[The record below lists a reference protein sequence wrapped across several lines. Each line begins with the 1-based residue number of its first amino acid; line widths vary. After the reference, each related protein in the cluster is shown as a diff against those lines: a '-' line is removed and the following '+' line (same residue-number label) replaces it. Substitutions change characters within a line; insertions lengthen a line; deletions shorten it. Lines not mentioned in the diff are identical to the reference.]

1 AEALE
6 VISVDGTEPWK
17 SQRREERRE
26 KRREART
33 TTTTSTPIWNSGAG
47 IVGIKLN
54 GKGDFAAFWAGLAT
68 DIALLVGCYIAFLIL
83 RKIYPMMYQANQE
96 SFDKLKEGRL
106 KLTESIFAPVMASF
120 RISVDDVI
128 ELAGL
133 DHGMLIQFSIF
144 VMNQMLLI
152 GIPAL
157 LVLSPLYAFSG
168 GHAANSRLSSIGFAN
183 VKERSLI
190 CYPVAGFVWY
200 VVLVTQI
207 HVSRVQEKEFMQRR
221 KAWLM
226 RMPMP
231 RSHTV
236 LVESIPF
243 EYRSV
248 SLLTSFFEEIFGAG
262 CLKDV
267 SFIRQCGMLQSCI
280 RTRDNCSQDLH
291 EAEFQWDKSG
301 EVDSER
307 KAKLETALDA
317 AVTKVDEE
325 REKALKTDE
334 GISGSAFI
342 TFKDQ
347 KQSIMA
353 LNMRYTAD
361 DEEFVVSVPPDPGDV
376 RYNDLEMDPRKV
388 AATQMVGYGLIAGIF
403 FGFIPIVAGITN
415 LLTLESVSKISFLND
430 FFSRNPSMA
439 ALWDGLA
446 SSIGLNLFMSFLPT
460 FLVMIFSACFA
471 LKADAWEQHYIQQW
485 YFYFLVVYVLL
496 VTAVGTSLWDR
507 VRELVEN
514 PTAILK
520 MLAQSLPAATH
531 FYLNYVPLQWGTH
544 GTNML
549 RYMNLFKFL
558 GFRKVCSEETAR
570 TKAEPED
577 QDYYGMGS
585 RSARH
590 TLIAVT
596 GLVFCTLSPLI
607 TVLCF
612 VNGAVCRFL
621 YSYLFVY
628 SETKKADLGGVFWI
642 TQLRHIQQGVLIYII
657 LMTGVLLERANSIIP
672 GVIAAFRPQQDQW
685 ADLSQVFSAKI
696 TDPYPFLWDGL
707 GTASR
712 TQGSSA
718 VVWLYTY
725 RRFNHAFHL
734 ENLPLKD
741 IKASASVEKRL
752 SVKKQ
757 YVQPELIHHEDS
769 PRARKD
775 K

>member
-1 AEALE
+1 MKSLRLAMLACAGATAPWSADDGGSYLLQTATAAIKASESALE
-6 VISVDGTEPWK
+6 VVIDSP
-17 SQRREERRE
+17 SS
-26 KRREART
+26 
-33 TTTTSTPIWNSGAG
+33 TSTPAWNSGAG

-83 RKIYPMMYQANQE
+83 RKVYPLMYQGNQE
-96 SFDKLKEGRL
+96 CVEKLKDGRL
-106 KLTESIFAPVMASF
+106 KLSESLFSPIMASF
-120 RISVDDVI
+120 RVCVDDIV
-128 ELAGL
+128 EVAGL
-133 DHGMLIQFSIF
+133 DHGMLIQFSTF
-144 VMNQMLLI
+144 VMNHMMLI

-183 VKERSLI
+183 VKERSLV

-200 VVLVTQI
+200 VVLATQF
-207 HVSRVQEKEFMQRR
+207 HVFRVQEKEFMNRR
-221 KAWLM
+221 KWWLM

-231 RSHTV
+231 RSHTI
-236 LVESIPF
+236 LVESIPS
-243 EYRSV
+243 EYRTVETLSA
-248 SLLTSFFEEIFGAG
+248 FFEEIFGPG

-267 SFIRQCGMLQSCI
+267 NFIRPCGFLQSCI
-280 RTRDNCSQDLH
+280 TTRDHCSQDLH

-301 EVDSER
+301 EVDEAR
-307 KAKLETALDA
+307 RTKLTTALETAA
-317 AVTKVDEE
+317 AKVQEE
-325 REKALKTDE
+325 REKVLNSLE
-334 GISGSAFI
+334 GTLGTAFI
-342 TFKDQ
+342 TFQDQ

-361 DEEFVVSVPPDPGDV
+361 DEEFVVSVPPDPSDV
-376 RYNDLEMDPRKV
+376 RWNDLEMDPRKV
-388 AATQMVGYGLIAGIF
+388 AASQMVGYGLIAAIF

-415 LLTLESVSKISFLND
+415 LLTLESVSKIDFLDSFFQN
-430 FFSRNPSMA
+430 NPSLA

-460 FLVMIFSACFA
+460 FLVMIFNACFA

-514 PTAILK
+514 PTGLLQ

-558 GFRKVCSEETAR
+558 GFRKVCSEETAQA
-570 TKAEPED
+570 KAEPED

-596 GLVFCTLSPLI
+596 GLVFCTLAPLI
-607 TVLCF
+607 TILCF
-612 VNGAVCRFL
+612 INGAVCRYL

-628 SETKKADLGGVFWI
+628 AETRKADLGGVFWM
-642 TQLRHIQQGVLIYII
+642 TQMRHIQQGLLIYII

-672 GVIAAFRPQQDQW
+672 AIIA
-685 ADLSQVFSAKI
+685 
-696 TDPYPFLWDGL
+696 
-707 GTASR
+707 
-712 TQGSSA
+712 GSSA

-734 ENLPLKD
+734 ENLPLKE
-741 IKASASVEKRL
+741 IKASSSLEKRL
-752 SVKKQ
+752 TVKKE
-757 YVQPELIHHEDS
+757 YVQPELIHHDDS
-769 PRARKD
+769 PKARKS

>member
-1 AEALE
+1 MLACAGATAPWSADDGGSFLLQTATAAIKVSESALE
-6 VISVDGTEPWK
+6 VVIDSP
-17 SQRREERRE
+17 
-26 KRREART
+26 
-33 TTTTSTPIWNSGAG
+33 TSTSSTPAWNSGAG

-83 RKIYPMMYQANQE
+83 RKVYPLMYQGNQE
-96 SFDKLKEGRL
+96 CVDKLKDGRL
-106 KLTESIFAPVMASF
+106 KLSESLFSPIMASF
-120 RISVDDVI
+120 RVCVDDIV
-128 ELAGL
+128 EVAGL
-133 DHGMLIQFSIF
+133 DHGMLIQFSTF
-144 VMNQMLLI
+144 VMNHMMLI

-168 GHAANSRLSSIGFAN
+168 GHAATSRLSAIGFAN
-183 VKERSLI
+183 VKERSLV

-200 VVLVTQI
+200 VVLATQF
-207 HVSRVQEKEFMQRR
+207 HVFRVQEKEFMNRR

-231 RSHTV
+231 RSHTI
-236 LVESIPF
+236 LVESIPS
-243 EYRSV
+243 EYRKVEALSA
-248 SLLTSFFEEIFGAG
+248 FFEEIFGPG

-267 SFIRQCGMLQSCI
+267 NFIRPCGMLQSCI
-280 RTRDNCSQDLH
+280 TTRDHCSQDLH

-301 EVDSER
+301 EVDEER
-307 KAKLETALDA
+307 QTKLTAALEAAAAK
-317 AVTKVDEE
+317 VQEE
-325 REKALKTDE
+325 REKVLKSDE
-334 GISGSAFI
+334 GTSGSAFI
-342 TFKDQ
+342 TFQDQ

-361 DEEFVVSVPPDPGDV
+361 DEEFVVSVPPDPSDV
-376 RYNDLEMDPRKV
+376 RWSDLEMDPRKV

-415 LLTLESVSKISFLND
+415 LLTLESVSKIDFLNS
-430 FFSRNPSMA
+430 FFQNNPSLA

-460 FLVMIFSACFA
+460 FLVMIFNACFA

-514 PTAILK
+514 PTGLLQ

-558 GFRKVCSEETAR
+558 GFRKVCSEETAQ

-612 VNGAVCRFL
+612 INGAVCRYL

-628 SETKKADLGGVFWI
+628 AETRKADLGGVFWM
-642 TQLRHIQQGVLIYII
+642 TQMRHIQQGLLIYII

-672 GVIAAFRPQQDQW
+672 GIIA
-685 ADLSQVFSAKI
+685 
-696 TDPYPFLWDGL
+696 
-707 GTASR
+707 
-712 TQGSSA
+712 GSSA
-718 VVWLYTY
+718 AVWLYTY

-734 ENLPLKD
+734 ENLPLKE
-741 IKASASVEKRL
+741 IKASSTLEKRL
-752 SVKKQ
+752 TVKKE
-757 YVQPELIHHEDS
+757 YVQPELIHHDDS
-769 PRARKD
+769 PKARKS

>member
-1 AEALE
+1 MLACAGATAPWSADDGGSYLLQTATAAIKASEVTSALE
-6 VISVDGTEPWK
+6 VEIDS
-17 SQRREERRE
+17 SS
-26 KRREART
+26 
-33 TTTTSTPIWNSGAG
+33 TSTPAWNSGAG

-83 RKIYPMMYQANQE
+83 RKVYPLMYQGNQE
-96 SFDKLKEGRL
+96 CVEKLKDGRL
-106 KLTESIFAPVMASF
+106 KLSESLFSPIMASF
-120 RISVDDVI
+120 RVCVDDIV
-128 ELAGL
+128 EVAGL
-133 DHGMLIQFSIF
+133 DHGMLIQFSTF
-144 VMNQMLLI
+144 VMNHMMLI

-168 GHAANSRLSSIGFAN
+168 GHAANSRLSVIGFAN
-183 VKERSLI
+183 VKERSLV

-200 VVLVTQI
+200 VVLATQI
-207 HVSRVQEKEFMQRR
+207 HVFRVQEKEFMNRR
-221 KAWLM
+221 KGWLM

-231 RSHTV
+231 RSHTI
-236 LVESIPF
+236 LVESIPS
-243 EYRSV
+243 EYRTVEAISA
-248 SLLTSFFEEIFGAG
+248 FFEEIFGPG

-267 SFIRQCGMLQSCI
+267 NFIRSCGVLQSCI
-280 RTRDNCSQDLH
+280 TTRDQCSQDLH
-291 EAEFQWDKSG
+291 EHEFQWDKSG
-301 EVDSER
+301 EVDEGKQTKLT
-307 KAKLETALDA
+307 KALEA
-317 AVTKVDEE
+317 AAAKVHEE
-325 REKALKTDE
+325 REKVLKSLE
-334 GISGSAFI
+334 GILGSAFI
-342 TFKDQ
+342 TFQDQ

-361 DEEFVVSVPPDPGDV
+361 DEEFVVSVPPDPSDV
-376 RYNDLEMDPRKV
+376 RWSDLEMDPRRV
-388 AATQMVGYGLIAGIF
+388 AASQTVGYGLIAAIF

-415 LLTLESVSKISFLND
+415 LLTLESVSKVGFLDSFFQN
-430 FFSRNPSMA
+430 NPNLG

-460 FLVMIFSACFA
+460 FLVMIFNACFA

-507 VRELVEN
+507 VTELVEN
-514 PTAILK
+514 PTGLLQ
-520 MLAQSLPAATH
+520 MLAESLPAATH

-558 GFRKVCSEETAR
+558 GFRKVCSDETAQA
-570 TKAEPED
+570 KAEPED

-612 VNGAVCRFL
+612 INGAVCRYL

-628 SETKKADLGGVFWI
+628 AETRKADLGGVFWM
-642 TQLRHIQQGVLIYII
+642 TQMRHIQQGLLIYII

-672 GVIAAFRPQQDQW
+672 AIIA
-685 ADLSQVFSAKI
+685 
-696 TDPYPFLWDGL
+696 
-707 GTASR
+707 
-712 TQGSSA
+712 GSSA

-734 ENLPLKD
+734 ENLPLKE
-741 IKASASVEKRL
+741 IKASSSLEKRL
-752 SVKKQ
+752 TVKTE
-757 YVQPELIHHEDS
+757 YVQPELIHHDDS
-769 PRARKD
+769 PKARKS